1 MRTILIISLL
11 SSVSYNIW
19 LQISLNKA
27 NKYNLKHDIVTYA
40 LGSDD
45 GFKIGWKTGIM
56 ECQTGLRQTK
66 DLTNRD
72 KVLYWNYI
80 KERADSYGIKII
92 EK

>member
-1 MRTILIISLL
+1 M
-11 SSVSYNIW
+11 
-19 LQISLNKA
+19 
-27 NKYNLKHDIVTYA
+27 
-40 LGSDD
+40 
-45 GFKIGWKTGIM
+45 
-56 ECQTGLRQTK
+56 QTK